1 MTSEN
6 IRHPMPATAM
16 CNAACRSLFFGF
28 AVFLLMANPAE
39 ASGDRFIADTDSAYA
54 ACLRRCS
61 RSDQL
66 GNLTRNGCLVGCAQA
81 RQNFTL
87 EGCRYRNEDRCNRAL
102 MEVEMGLDDIL
113 AEQYDWCNKQW
124 PHPHRRKGCKD
135 AIEEFYQTAIKQ
147 VCRPAAGHR
156 PPHPKT
162 EIEGTTVVP
171 TGATFARSAPPS
183 AAPVFPLEQPR
194 SPAPAVSRQPAS
206 VPLAAPVPAG
216 TSGMIRDTPK
226 YDRRFYRTRPAAPA
240 TIVTTTP
247 ATKPAPVTQAKAL
260 SLTKGTG
267 GKAVPVVTPS
277 TAMAPKSSVKSA
289 PVTAEKTVVIAGKYT
304 TTPAEDK
311 VAPVADTAAQETAQ
325 TQNSP
330 AQANPPA
337 PVVMT
342 GSSAPAEPAAAPA
355 VVPVAPPVYP
365 VTPPAGYQGY
375 YPADAPP
382 VYRVLPAPQATPIPQ
397 ASVGQT
403 SYTPQV
409 YTVTGTGSGAPV
421 YSATVSLPVAPSGAG
436 VYGAQGAGGALGGTA
451 YDTVAYEA
459 PAPVGAP
466 AGVSSSSGLSLLP
479 GTTGANLPE
488 TVPFRGDITEMP
500 IPLPQPIIGQ

>member
-6 IRHPMPATAM
+6 IRHPMPATATR
-16 CNAACRSLFFGF
+16 NAACHTLLLGF
-28 AVFLLMANPAE
+28 AVFLLLANPNHASAE
-39 ASGDRFIADTDSAYA
+39 RFIADTDSAYA

-87 EGCRYRNEDRCNRAL
+87 EGCRYRSEDRCNRAL

-147 VCRPAAGHR
+147 DCRPAAGHR

-216 TSGMIRDTPK
+216 TSGMILDTPK

-247 ATKPAPVTQAKAL
+247 ATKPAPVAQPRAVSKAKGAGN
-260 SLTKGTG
+260 KP
-267 GKAVPVVTPS
+267 VPVVTPG

-304 TTPAEDK
+304 TVPAEDK

-330 AQANPPA
+330 AQTNPPA

-342 GSSAPAEPAAAPA
+342 ESPAPAEPVAAPV

-375 YPADAPP
+375 SPADAPP

-397 ASVGQT
+397 ASAVQT
-403 SYTPQV
+403 SYAPQV
-409 YTVTGTGSGAPV
+409 YTGTGAGSGAPV
-421 YSATVSLPVAPSGAG
+421 YSATVSIPVAPSGAG
-436 VYGAQGAGGALGGTA
+436 SYGVQGAGGAYGGTVP
-451 YDTVAYEA
+451 DTAAYEA
-459 PAPVGAP
+459 PAPIGAP
-466 AGVSSSSGLSLLP
+466 AGGSSGSGLSLLP
-479 GTTGANLPE
+479 GTTGANMPE
-488 TVPFRGDITEMP
+488 AVPFRGDITDTP
-500 IPLPQPIIGQ
+500 IPLPQPVIGQ